1 MFDCALICS
10 LWVLIETLQVQVE
23 LSRDLKRNLIYWKY
37 TIYHP
42 SMNMNSIP
50 RGGEYLL
57 KLTLLKN
64 KQMNRQW
71 VWMRQAANGKGV
83 KCKGRQIMKAIL
95 VMIHDSSQVVKVV
108 DIRYR
113 HERIGMSTCSFVT
126 QSNLKL

>member
-1 MFDCALICS
+1 
-10 LWVLIETLQVQVE
+10 
-23 LSRDLKRNLIYWKY
+23 
-37 TIYHP
+37 
-42 SMNMNSIP
+42 MNMNSIP

-95 VMIHDSSQVVKVV
+95 VMIHDSSEVVKVV

-126 QSNLKL
+126 QSNLKLECSSFTQPLMPILSLKCLVFHSPPQP